1 MSFCFAKLNWYISLS
16 LYYQPISHTAKNFVQ
31 KVALRK
37 KCPYLEFFWSV
48 FSHIFPL
55 FLELKLNTKQDTVQ
69 DRTPLFLFIK
79 YIKIKFRKRKTV
91 NLQMG
96 KMSKA
101 IEVNKL
107 HPLQAK
113 MKQKYS
119 CGKDIKTRKKPK
131 SKEKIEAKH
140 AI

>member
-1 MSFCFAKLNWYISLS
+1 MGAKSKSLIYFVILFRKITLVFFFISVL
-16 LYYQPISHTAKNFVQ
+16 PV
-31 KVALRK
+31 
-37 KCPYLEFFWSV
+37 FFWSV

-79 YIKIKFRKRKTV
+79 YIKIKLRKRKTV

-96 KMSKA
+96 KMSEA
-101 IEVNKL
+101 IEVNRL